1 MRPKEEEGLGVGER
15 SGAGPGAANLGFPMT
30 DQSPSGSPELFHPPG
45 VAEVMTAPFSESA
58 SASELRERAATGGL
72 DLLTETETLELL
84 LSRSIPRGAQANAV
98 LLMQRYGNLRAVL
111 TAERPGLCKFVE
123 PRVAMDLQLVYEA
136 ARRLA
141 WSELPRRTL
150 LSSWS
155 ALLAYLKLT
164 MAHCERE
171 AFRVL
176 FLDKKNQLIADEILG
191 RGTVDHAPVYP
202 REVMRRALEL
212 SASHLILVHNHPSGD
227 PTPSSADVEMTRQIV
242 DAGKALKIVIHD
254 HVIVGRED
262 VASLKHLGL
271 F

>member
-1 MRPKEEEGLGVGER
+1 
-15 SGAGPGAANLGFPMT
+15 MT
-30 DQSPSGSPELFHPPG
+30 EHSPSGSLDLFDHSAG
-45 VAEVMTAPFSESA
+45 FAEVMTAPFSESA
-58 SASELRERAATGGL
+58 SAGQLRERAAAGGL

-84 LSRSIPRGAQANAV
+84 LSRSIPRGAHAV
-98 LLMQRYGNLRAVL
+98 AAMLLQRFGSLRAVL
-111 TAERPGLCKFVE
+111 AAERPGLSKFVE
-123 PRVAMDLQLVYEA
+123 PSVAIDLQLIYEA

-141 WSELPRRTL
+141 WSELPKRSL

-155 ALLAYLKLT
+155 ALFAYLKLT

-191 RGTVDHAPVYP
+191 QGTVDHAPVYP

-212 SASHLILVHNHPSGD
+212 SASALILVHNHPSGD
-227 PTPSSADVEMTRQIV
+227 PTPSSADIEMTRRIV
-242 DAGKALKIVIHD
+242 EAGKALSIVIHD
-254 HVIVGRED
+254 HVIVGRDD

>member
-1 MRPKEEEGLGVGER
+1 
-15 SGAGPGAANLGFPMT
+15 MT
-30 DQSPSGSPELFHPPG
+30 DHSLSGPPDFFDQPPG
-45 VAEVMTAPFSESA
+45 VAEVMISPFSGSTSA
-58 SASELRERAATGGL
+58 EALRERAAAGGL

-84 LSRSIPRGAQANAV
+84 LSRSIPRGAHAIAAM
-98 LLMQRYGNLRAVL
+98 LLQRFGCLRAVL
-111 TAERPGLCKFVE
+111 GAERAGLARFVD
-123 PRVAMDLQLVYEA
+123 PSVAIDLQLVFEA

-141 WSELPRRTL
+141 WSELPMRDL

-155 ALLAYLKLT
+155 ALFSYLKLT

-191 RGTVDHAPVYP
+191 QGTVDHAPVYP

-227 PTPSSADVEMTRQIV
+227 PTPSSADVEMTKRIV
-242 DAGKALKIVIHD
+242 EAGKSLGIVIHD
-254 HVIVGRED
+254 HVVVGRDD